1 MSTLKECEKR
11 VNIISHKHIREG
23 IDDHIEAVKESF
35 CILMDWEIKP
45 EDIVKCDYADDGIFN
60 IETKNGSKFTY
71 DEAND
76 CLC

>member
-1 MSTLKECEKR
+1 
-11 VNIISHKHIREG
+11 
-23 IDDHIEAVKESF
+23 
-35 CILMDWEIKP
+35 MDWEIKP
-45 EDIVKCDYADDGIFN
+45 EDIVKCDYADDGTFK